1 MPGTPS
7 YNKVQAESRR
17 KQHLRDL
24 ETLKTLRTQE
34 EAAKR
39 EQEAYILAEG
49 GTEDGLKSIL
59 NRNAQEK

>member
-1 MPGTPS
+1 VPGTPS
-7 YNKVQAESRR
+7 YNKVQANSRI

-24 ETLKTLRTQE
+24 ETTVQRRLQE

-59 NRNAQEK
+59 NRK

>member
-1 MPGTPS
+1 MHGIPS
-7 YNKVQAESRR
+7 YNKKQADSRM

-24 ETLKTLRTQE
+24 ETTKNIKQQE
-34 EAAKR
+34 EANKR

-59 NRNAQEK
+59 NRK

>member
-1 MPGTPS
+1 M
-7 YNKVQAESRR
+7 

-24 ETLKTLRTQE
+24 ETTKNIKQQE
-34 EAAKR
+34 EANKR

-59 NRNAQEK
+59 NRK

>member
-7 YNKVQAESRR
+7 YNKVQANSRI

-49 GTEDGLKSIL
+49 GTEEYIKAIGYD
-59 NRNAQEK
+59 A